1 MPDDEI
7 VEIDPEDEQ
16 DADVDVDALD
26 EDALDEDAL
35 DVDLDEEDFGDEGF
49 VAAAAADGDVDAG
62 AVVDL
67 EEADDEPLP
76 RGRKKADDDEA
87 DDDDAADPD
96 DVEADLQSILED
108 RIAAN
113 DDDDEED
120 EVEVDTRPGPEN
132 ADGVAP
138 KRSNEYMCN
147 CCFLLV
153 SPAQFGKP
161 SQPRCPVGEDPC
173 PAIAALFGGGEVAS
187 PARAAKSASKAAKAT
202 KKSR

>member
-1 MPDDEI
+1 MPDDDI

-16 DADVDVDALD
+16 DVDVDSLDEEALD
-26 EDALDEDAL
+26 EDVLE
-35 DVDLDEEDFGDEGF
+35 VDLDEEDFGEDGF
-49 VAAAAADGDVDAG
+49 GVAADAGVEVDVDA
-62 AVVDL
+62 AVDL
-67 EEADDEPLP
+67 EEGDDEPLP
-76 RGRKKADDDEA
+76 RGRKKADDDDS
-87 DDDDAADPD
+87 DDDDTADPD
-96 DVEADLQSILED
+96 DVEADLQSILQD

-113 DDDDEED
+113 DDDDDDED
-120 EVEVDTRPGPEN
+120 EVEVETRPGPEN

-173 PAIAALFGGGEVAS
+173 PAIAALFEAGDSAPS
-187 PARAAKSASKAAKAT
+187 TKSTAKAAKVD
-202 KKSR
+202 KKTR